1 MFKRKQHLFCILFKT
16 KSLPSEAKRKHMRM
30 IVITQVMKTSTL
42 LNRCSNKTVSL
53 MQCQWKWCVESSK
66 HQKMKESANRSLDIK
81 VGRKEMEKVEM
92 MPALVIQLTNM
103 VMNSA
108 HLINTRK
115 IRILLSLLL
124 GLKWQP

>member
-1 MFKRKQHLFCILFKT
+1 
-16 KSLPSEAKRKHMRM
+16 
-30 IVITQVMKTSTL
+30 
-42 LNRCSNKTVSL
+42 
-53 MQCQWKWCVESSK
+53 
-66 HQKMKESANRSLDIK
+66 MKESANRSLDIK

-124 GLKWQP
+124 GLK